1 MYSLENTFTYI
12 YVRVHVCMY
21 MCIYTL
27 DYYFSHLQLIK
38 IRFLNTNIL
47 SKKLVIL
54 DKYKTKICIVVYYI
68 TLNKKTWHKQYI
80 L

>member
-1 MYSLENTFTYI
+1 MCGSACVVYVLYMY
-12 YVRVHVCMY
+12 
-21 MCIYTL
+21 IYTL

-38 IRFLNTNIL
+38 IIFLNTNIL

-68 TLNKKTWHKQYI
+68 TLN
-80 L
+80 